1 MINKLAI
8 GAGVLA
14 GAFVAFLVCATV
26 TGLWLIP
33 RAEQRGRE
41 LERAALDAATTKA
54 IGELTNE
61 ADKARVAR
69 RLCRERGGVYLNA
82 TGKCQQGAR
91 E

>member
-1 MINKLAI
+1 M
-8 GAGVLA
+8 
-14 GAFVAFLVCATV
+14 
-26 TGLWLIP
+26 TGLLDAAKLP
-33 RAEQRGRE
+33 AAALLGAAAVFAYTQLVSLPAARSEGRA

-69 RLCRERGGVYLNA
+69 RLCRERGRVYLNA
-82 TGKCQQGAR
+82 TGVCVERAA

>member
-8 GAGVLA
+8 GAAVLA
-14 GAFVAFLVCATV
+14 GGFIVFLVCATV
-26 TGLWLIP
+26 TGIWLIP
-33 RAEQRGRE
+33 RAEQRGRA

-61 ADKARVAR
+61 ADKACVAR

-82 TGKCQQGAR
+82 TGGCFQRAP